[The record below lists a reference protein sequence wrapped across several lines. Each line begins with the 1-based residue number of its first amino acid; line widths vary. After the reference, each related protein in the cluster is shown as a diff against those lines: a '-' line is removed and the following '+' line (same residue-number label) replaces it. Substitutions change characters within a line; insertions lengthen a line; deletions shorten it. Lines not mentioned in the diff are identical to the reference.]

1 MAKVTKAM
9 REALRAI
16 GAIGGKKAA
25 GAGVKALNAKRSPQQ
40 RSEAA
45 GRASRARWADMSKEE
60 RSAFMKKIRKGK
72 KKGKSKRGKTGRR

>member
-25 GAGVKALNAKRSPQQ
+25 GKGIKALNDKLGPQG
-40 RSEAA
+40 RREAA
-45 GRASRARWADMSKEE
+45 RKAGLARWA
-60 RSAFMKKIRKGK
+60 K
-72 KKGKSKRGKTGRR
+72 KKKRK